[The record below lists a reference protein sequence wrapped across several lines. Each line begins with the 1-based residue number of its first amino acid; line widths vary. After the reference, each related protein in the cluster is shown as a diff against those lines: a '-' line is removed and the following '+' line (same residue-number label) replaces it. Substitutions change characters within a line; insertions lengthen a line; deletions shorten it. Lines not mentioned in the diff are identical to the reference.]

1 MVCTDAFLLHPDPYP
16 TRDDRCRARGA
27 ATGRRLAAHGAS
39 AAPCVLVN
47 HFPLVRNPNSILYC
61 PEFALWAAPAFPYGS

>member
-1 MVCTDAFLLHPDPYP
+1 MCTDAFLLHPDPYP